1 MIALP
6 MVVDDLNVVSILCA
20 PNEADPPL
28 LVNSYRM
35 LRGSVAFEFFQ
46 PIARNPPKFVQI
58 FRRVDRK
65 KLLQGTPL
73 HIAWQPTAGTPDKQV
88 RRFTRSEGLDHPLSV
103 TKIVTKCN
111 GRVTRIVTGPRMLIP
126 PHLAH

>member
-1 MIALP
+1 MVALP
-6 MVVDDLNVVSILCA
+6 MIVDDRNVISILGA
-20 PNEADPPL
+20 PNETDPPL

-35 LRGSVAFEFFQ
+35 LRGSAAFEFFQ

-73 HIAWQPTAGTPDKQV
+73 HIAWQPTAATPDKQV
-88 RRFTRSEGLDHPLSV
+88 SRFARPEGLDHAPSV

-111 GRVTRIVTGPRMLIP
+111 ADVTR
-126 PHLAH
+126 